1 MATTE
6 PTVAEAVVLFQ
17 ELEQRFPSTT
27 LGGDRWYILAIS
39 AVAAGGHPNFAADL
53 YTYVI
58 SKPEYSTADARKA
71 LMRRLREAL
80 LKLVSVVGVPKP
92 LEAIFSIAAVEK
104 PEDRDMSFSRET
116 WQSGPE
122 NLARGRNW
130 LSQIYRHNHAAT
142 ENVLAAHKD
151 FMWISEEITYGLYL
165 SDHSIIGPVET
176 ELVVL
181 TGIMMQNLVRETGWH
196 LRGIRR
202 IGVSM
207 EDVEVVQQ
215 CIERV
220 AAFCGLALNR
230 VPRVAD
236 IEHEVP
242 FDSGA

>member
-27 LGGDRWYILAIS
+27 LGGDRWYILA
-39 AVAAGGHPNFAADL
+39 
-53 YTYVI
+53 
-58 SKPEYSTADARKA
+58 PEYSTADARKA

-202 IGVSM
+202 IG
-207 EDVEVVQQ
+207 
-215 CIERV
+215 IERV